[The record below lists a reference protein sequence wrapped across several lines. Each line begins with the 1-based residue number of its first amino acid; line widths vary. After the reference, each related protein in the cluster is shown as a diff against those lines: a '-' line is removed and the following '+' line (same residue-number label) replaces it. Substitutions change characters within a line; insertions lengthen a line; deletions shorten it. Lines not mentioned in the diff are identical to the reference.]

1 MDNNIYKPL
10 SSHFWVGSFC
20 YCSFIVAQH
29 KDNNPVLSSPSDV
42 VGSSDIIRIIKDMGN
57 NMPDKS
63 WMLYLLELF
72 DSSIANNR
80 TSIELNL
87 ICQFNDQDNF
97 WAIFAGV
104 NRYKFTKVVPIV
116 GHSYLREIIL
126 HRYDNSIEYRVTDL
140 EDNNNNNNNNAIE
153 HFTFQLG
160 KAKSTTKL
168 FQGSSQFTGI
178 EWWNKAGNSP
188 FPIRYEIEFSNLRY
202 AQATAVDSDGKNIER
217 VTFRPYDALVPN
229 KDGNAKEYPVSFGS
243 ADIKDDGCIHYTVTT
258 GSCKTGLAFLPVR

>member
-1 MDNNIYKPL
+1 
-10 SSHFWVGSFC
+10 
-20 YCSFIVAQH
+20 
-29 KDNNPVLSSPSDV
+29 
-42 VGSSDIIRIIKDMGN
+42 
-57 NMPDKS
+57 
-63 WMLYLLELF
+63 MLYLLELF
-72 DSSIANNR
+72 DSSSAANHH

-140 EDNNNNNNNNAIE
+140 DDNNNAIE

-160 KAKSTTKL
+160 EAKSTTKS

-202 AQATAVDSDGKNIER
+202 AQAAVDSDGKNIER
-217 VTFRPYDALVPN
+217 VTFRPYDVLVPS
-229 KDGNAKEYPVSFGS
+229 KDGNAKEYPVSFGC
-243 ADIKDDGCIHYTVTT
+243 ADIKDDGCIHYTVTA

>member
-1 MDNNIYKPL
+1 
-10 SSHFWVGSFC
+10 
-20 YCSFIVAQH
+20 
-29 KDNNPVLSSPSDV
+29 
-42 VGSSDIIRIIKDMGN
+42 
-57 NMPDKS
+57 MPDKS

-72 DSSIANNR
+72 VSSAANHH
-80 TSIELNL
+80 TPIELNL

-97 WAIFAGV
+97 WAIFAEV

-126 HRYDNSIEYRVTDL
+126 HRYNNSIEYRVTDL
-140 EDNNNNNNNNAIE
+140 DDDNDNNNATE
-153 HFTFQLG
+153 HFTFQLDM
-160 KAKSTTKL
+160 AKSTSKS
-168 FQGSSQFTGI
+168 FQGSNQFTGI

-202 AQATAVDSDGKNIER
+202 AQEAAEEEDSDGKNIER

-229 KDGNAKEYPVSFGS
+229 RDGNAKEYPVSFGC
-243 ADIKDDGCIHYTVTT
+243 ADIKDNGCILYTVTA

>member
-1 MDNNIYKPL
+1 MLFIRSEEVDNIYKPL

-20 YCSFIVAQH
+20 CCCLFTDAEH
-29 KDNNPVLSSPSDV
+29 KDDRILSYPSEV
-42 VGSSDIIRIIKDMGN
+42 VGSSDIIRIYKDLGN
-57 NMPDKS
+57 NMPDNS

-72 DSSIANNR
+72 DGSIASNH
-80 TSIELNL
+80 TLVELNL

-104 NRYKFTKVVPIV
+104 NRYKFTQVVPIV
-116 GHSYLREIIL
+116 GHCYLREISL

-140 EDNNNNNNNNAIE
+140 SDNNAIE
-153 HFTFQLG
+153 CFTFHLG
-160 KAKSTTKL
+160 RVERTNRP
-168 FQGSSQFTGI
+168 FQGSNQFTGI

-202 AQATAVDSDGKNIER
+202 GQVAADSDNKNIEH
-217 VTFRPYDALVPN
+217 VTFRPYNALVPN
-229 KDGNAKEYPVSFGS
+229 KDGHNKEYPVSFGR
-243 ADIKDDGCIHYTVTT
+243 ADINDCCIRYSVTA